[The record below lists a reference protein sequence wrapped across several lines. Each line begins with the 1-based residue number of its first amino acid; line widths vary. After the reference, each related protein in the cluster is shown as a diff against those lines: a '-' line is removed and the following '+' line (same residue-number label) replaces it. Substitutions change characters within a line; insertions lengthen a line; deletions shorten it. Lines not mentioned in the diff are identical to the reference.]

1 MHIFDTSIVE
11 QIEMKLIRPS
21 QFSIRDKFNDHQEI
35 ESLISSIKE
44 HGLLQPILIRPYQN
58 SFEIVAG
65 HRRFHACKSL
75 RWRHIPCKIRE
86 LSDKQAFEI
95 QITENIQRKSMSYL
109 EEAEA
114 FRKYVQDLGWG
125 GVSELAR
132 KIGKSEEYVSHRIQ
146 LLKLPQDIK
155 EKIMLN
161 KLNISQALE
170 LTSLP
175 NENIVQLSNHIIENE
190 LTIRQIRAV
199 KTILSKGKYTEGDQ
213 IINSIINSK
222 NAKTLKITK
231 KTTLALKITLAR
243 LDSMIEDVQLTFDPE
258 QSTDIISFL
267 MDLRLKIHS
276 LIDDTI
282 RFKNLKISKTSKCL
296 N

>member
-1 MHIFDTSIVE
+1 MHMFDTSIVE
-11 QIEMKLIRPS
+11 HIEMKMVRPS
-21 QFSIRDKFNDHQEI
+21 QFSIRDKFADQQEF
-35 ESLISSIKE
+35 ESLTSSIKE

-95 QITENIQRKSMSYL
+95 QITENIQRKSMSAL

-125 GVSELAR
+125 GVTELSK

-161 KLNISQALE
+161 KLSVSQALE
-170 LTSLP
+170 LTNLSH
-175 NENIVQLSNHIIENE
+175 ENIVQFTNHIIEND
-190 LTIRQIRAV
+190 LTIRQIREV
-199 KTILSKGKYTEGDQ
+199 KTAFSKENITIDDKM
-213 IINSIINSK
+213 INDVINLK
-222 NAKTLKITK
+222 GAKTIKITK
-231 KTTLALKITLAR
+231 KTSLALKITLAR
-243 LDSMIEDVQLTFDPE
+243 LDSIIEEVQLTFEPT
-258 QSTDIISFL
+258 QSTDILSFL
-267 MDLRLKIHS
+267 MELRLKIHS

-282 RFKNLKISKTSKCL
+282 RFKNLKTSKNQKCL
-296 N
+296 K

>member
-1 MHIFDTSIVE
+1 
-11 QIEMKLIRPS
+11 
-21 QFSIRDKFNDHQEI
+21 
-35 ESLISSIKE
+35 
-44 HGLLQPILIRPYQN
+44 
-58 SFEIVAG
+58 
-65 HRRFHACKSL
+65 
-75 RWRHIPCKIRE
+75 
-86 LSDKQAFEI
+86 
-95 QITENIQRKSMSYL
+95 
-109 EEAEA
+109 
-114 FRKYVQDLGWG
+114 
-125 GVSELAR
+125 
-132 KIGKSEEYVSHRIQ
+132 
-146 LLKLPQDIK
+146 
-155 EKIMLN
+155 MLN

-190 LTIRQIRAV
+190 LTIRQIRSV

-213 IINSIINSK
+213 IVNSIINSK

>member
-1 MHIFDTSIVE
+1 MHMFDTSIVE
-11 QIEMKLIRPS
+11 QIEMKMVHPS
-21 QFSIRDKFNDHQEI
+21 QFSIRDKFNDQQEF
-35 ESLISSIKE
+35 ESLTTSIKE

-95 QITENIQRKSMSYL
+95 QITENIQRKSMSAL

-125 GVSELAR
+125 GVTELSK

-161 KLNISQALE
+161 KLSVSQALE
-170 LTSLP
+170 LTNLSH
-175 NENIVQLSNHIIENE
+175 ENIVQFTSHIIEND
-190 LTIRQIRAV
+190 LTIRQIREV
-199 KTILSKGKYTEGDQ
+199 KTVYSKEKITMDDNMIND
-213 IINSIINSK
+213 IISLKS
-222 NAKTLKITK
+222 AKTLKITK
-231 KTTLALKITLAR
+231 KTSLALKITLAR
-243 LDSMIEDVQLTFDPE
+243 LDSIIEEVQLTFEPT
-258 QSTDIISFL
+258 QSTDILSFL
-267 MDLRLKIHS
+267 MELRLKIHS

-282 RFKNLKISKTSKCL
+282 RFKNLKTSKTQKCL
-296 N
+296 K

>member
-11 QIEMKLIRPS
+11 QIEMKMIRPS

-35 ESLISSIKE
+35 ESLIASIKE
-44 HGLLQPILIRPYQN
+44 HGLLQAILIRPYQN

-95 QITENIQRKSMSYL
+95 QITENIQRKSMNSL

-125 GVSELAR
+125 GVTELSR

-146 LLKLPQDIK
+146 LLKLPQDVK

-161 KLNISQALE
+161 KLSISQALE
-170 LTSLP
+170 LTNLTH
-175 NENIVQLSNHIIENE
+175 ENIIQLSNHIIENE
-190 LTIRQIRAV
+190 LTIRQIREV
-199 KTILSKGKYTEGDQ
+199 KTVFSKEKVSQTD
-213 IINSIINSK
+213 IKFNDIINSK
-222 NAKTLKITK
+222 NTKTLKITK
-231 KTTLALKITLAR
+231 KTSLALKITLAR
-243 LDSMIEDVQLTFDPE
+243 LDSIIEEVQLTFEPE
-258 QSTDIISFL
+258 QSSDIISFL

-282 RFKNLKISKTSKCL
+282 RFKNLKISKTSRYLK
-296 N
+296 

>member
-1 MHIFDTSIVE
+1 MHVFDTSIVE
-11 QIEMKLIRPS
+11 HIEMKMVRPS
-21 QFSIRDKFNDHQEI
+21 QFSIRDKFADQQEF
-35 ESLISSIKE
+35 ESLIMSIKE

-95 QITENIQRKSMSYL
+95 QITENIQRKSMSAL

-125 GVSELAR
+125 GVTELSR

-146 LLKLPQDIK
+146 LLKLPQDVK

-161 KLNISQALE
+161 KLSISQALE
-170 LTSLP
+170 LTNLSH
-175 NENIVQLSNHIIENE
+175 ENMIQFTDHIIENE
-190 LTIRQIRAV
+190 LTMRQIREV
-199 KTILSKGKYTEGDQ
+199 KSAFSKEKIAIDDLLNND
-213 IINSIINSK
+213 IISSK
-222 NAKTLKITK
+222 SAKTLKVAK
-231 KTTLALKITLAR
+231 KTSLALKITLAR
-243 LDSMIEDVQLTFDPE
+243 LDSIIEEVQLTFEPA

-267 MDLRLKIHS
+267 MELRLNIHS

-282 RFKNLKISKTSKCL
+282 RFKNLKTSKIHKCL
-296 N
+296 K

>member
-44 HGLLQPILIRPYQN
+44 HGLLQAILIRPYQN

-75 RWRHIPCKIRE
+75 RWRHIPCKIKE

-190 LTIRQIRAV
+190 LTIRQIRSV
-199 KTILSKGKYTEGDQ
+199 KTILSKGKYMEGDQ

-243 LDSMIEDVQLTFDPE
+243 LDSIIEDVQLTFDPE
-258 QSTDIISFL
+258 QSIDIISFL

>member
-44 HGLLQPILIRPYQN
+44 HGLLQAILIRPYQN

-75 RWRHIPCKIRE
+75 RWRHIPCKIKE

-170 LTSLP
+170 LTCLP
-175 NENIVQLSNHIIENE
+175 NENIIQLSNHIIEKE
-190 LTIRQIRAV
+190 LTIRQIRSV
-199 KTILSKGKYTEGDQ
+199 KTILSKGKYTEGDH

-243 LDSMIEDVQLTFDPE
+243 LDSIIEDVQLTFDPE

>member
-1 MHIFDTSIVE
+1 MHMFDTSIVE
-11 QIEMKLIRPS
+11 HIEMKMVRPS
-21 QFSIRDKFNDHQEI
+21 QFSIRDKFTDQQEF
-35 ESLISSIKE
+35 ESLTSSIKE

-95 QITENIQRKSMSYL
+95 QITENIQRKSMSAL

-125 GVSELAR
+125 GVTELSK

-161 KLNISQALE
+161 KLSVSQALE
-170 LTSLP
+170 LTNLSH
-175 NENIVQLSNHIIENE
+175 ENIVQFTTHIIEND
-190 LTIRQIRAV
+190 LTIRQIREV
-199 KTILSKGKYTEGDQ
+199 KTVYSKEKIAMNDKMIND
-213 IINSIINSK
+213 IINLK
-222 NAKTLKITK
+222 GAKTIKITK
-231 KTTLALKITLAR
+231 KTSLALKITLAR
-243 LDSMIEDVQLTFDPE
+243 LDSIIEEVQLTFEPT
-258 QSTDIISFL
+258 QSTDILSFL
-267 MDLRLKIHS
+267 MELRLKIHS

-282 RFKNLKISKTSKCL
+282 RFKNLKTSKTQKCL
-296 N
+296 K

>member
-11 QIEMKLIRPS
+11 QIEMKMIRPS

-35 ESLISSIKE
+35 ESLIASIKE
-44 HGLLQPILIRPYQN
+44 HGLLQAILIRPYQN

-95 QITENIQRKSMSYL
+95 QITENIQRKSMNSL

-125 GVSELAR
+125 GVTELSR

-146 LLKLPQDIK
+146 LLKLPQDVK

-161 KLNISQALE
+161 KLSISQALE
-170 LTSLP
+170 LTNLTHES
-175 NENIVQLSNHIIENE
+175 IIQLSNHIIENE
-190 LTIRQIRAV
+190 LTIRQIREV
-199 KTILSKGKYTEGDQ
+199 KTVFSKEKVSQTD
-213 IINSIINSK
+213 IKFNDIINSK
-222 NAKTLKITK
+222 NTKTLKITK
-231 KTTLALKITLAR
+231 KTSLALKITLAR
-243 LDSMIEDVQLTFDPE
+243 LDSIIEEVQLTFEPE
-258 QSTDIISFL
+258 QSSDIVSFL

-282 RFKNLKISKTSKCL
+282 RFKNLKISKTSRYLK
-296 N
+296 

>member
-44 HGLLQPILIRPYQN
+44 HGLLQAILIRPYQN

-75 RWRHIPCKIRE
+75 RWRHIPCKIKE

-175 NENIVQLSNHIIENE
+175 NENIIQLSNHIIENE
-190 LTIRQIRAV
+190 LTIRQIRSV
-199 KTILSKGKYTEGDQ
+199 KTILSKGKYMEGDQ

-258 QSTDIISFL
+258 QSIDIISFL

>member
-1 MHIFDTSIVE
+1 MHVFDTSIVE
-11 QIEMKLIRPS
+11 HIEMKMVRPS
-21 QFSIRDKFNDHQEI
+21 QFSIRDKFTDQQEF
-35 ESLISSIKE
+35 ESLTSSIKE

-95 QITENIQRKSMSYL
+95 QITENIQRKSMSAL

-125 GVSELAR
+125 GVTELSK

-161 KLNISQALE
+161 KLSVSQALE
-170 LTSLP
+170 LTNLSH
-175 NENIVQLSNHIIENE
+175 ENIVQFTSHIIEND
-190 LTIRQIRAV
+190 LTIRQIREV
-199 KTILSKGKYTEGDQ
+199 KTAFSKENITIDDKM
-213 IINSIINSK
+213 INDVINLK
-222 NAKTLKITK
+222 GAKTIKITK
-231 KTTLALKITLAR
+231 KTSLALKITLAR
-243 LDSMIEDVQLTFDPE
+243 LDSIIEEVQLTFEPT
-258 QSTDIISFL
+258 QSTDILSFL
-267 MDLRLKIHS
+267 MELRLKIHS

-282 RFKNLKISKTSKCL
+282 RFKNLKTSKNQKCL
-296 N
+296 K

>member
-1 MHIFDTSIVE
+1 
-11 QIEMKLIRPS
+11 
-21 QFSIRDKFNDHQEI
+21 
-35 ESLISSIKE
+35 
-44 HGLLQPILIRPYQN
+44 
-58 SFEIVAG
+58 
-65 HRRFHACKSL
+65 
-75 RWRHIPCKIRE
+75 
-86 LSDKQAFEI
+86 
-95 QITENIQRKSMSYL
+95 MSAL

-125 GVSELAR
+125 GVTELSK

-190 LTIRQIRAV
+190 LTIRQIRSV
-199 KTILSKGKYTEGDQ
+199 KTILSKGKYTEDDQ

-258 QSTDIISFL
+258 QSIDIISFL

>member
-1 MHIFDTSIVE
+1 MHMFDTSIVE
-11 QIEMKLIRPS
+11 HIEMKMVRPS
-21 QFSIRDKFNDHQEI
+21 QFSIRDKYNDHQEV

-65 HRRFHACKSL
+65 HRRFYACKSL

-86 LSDKQAFEI
+86 LSDKQSFEI
-95 QITENIQRKSMSYL
+95 QITENIQRKSMSAL

-125 GVSELAR
+125 GVTELSR

-146 LLKLPQDIK
+146 LLKLPQDVK

-161 KLNISQALE
+161 KLSISQALE
-170 LTSLP
+170 LTNLSH
-175 NENIVQLSNHIIENE
+175 ENMIQFTDHIIENE
-190 LTIRQIRAV
+190 LTIRQIREV
-199 KTILSKGKYTEGDQ
+199 K
-213 IINSIINSK
+213 
-222 NAKTLKITK
+222 
-231 KTTLALKITLAR
+231 
-243 LDSMIEDVQLTFDPE
+243 LTFEPA

-267 MDLRLKIHS
+267 MELRLNIHS

-282 RFKNLKISKTSKCL
+282 RFKNLKTSKIHKCL
-296 N
+296 K

>member
-1 MHIFDTSIVE
+1 MHILDTSIAE
-11 QIEMKLIRPS
+11 QIEMKMVRPS

-35 ESLISSIKE
+35 ESLIISIKE

-95 QITENIQRKSMSYL
+95 QITENIQRKSMSSL

-125 GVSELAR
+125 GVTELSR

-161 KLNISQALE
+161 KLSISQALE
-170 LTSLP
+170 LTNLP
-175 NENIVQLSNHIIENE
+175 HENIIQFSNHIIKNE
-190 LTIRQIRAV
+190 LTIRQIREV
-199 KTILSKGKYTEGDQ
+199 KTVFSKEKITEGNH
-213 IINSIINSK
+213 IIKDIINSK
-222 NAKTLKITK
+222 SAKTLKITK
-231 KTTLALKITLAR
+231 KTSLALKITLAR
-243 LDSMIEDVQLTFDPE
+243 LDNIIEEVQLTFEPE

-267 MDLRLKIHS
+267 MELRLKIHS

-282 RFKNLKISKTSKCL
+282 RFKNLKISKTHKYL
-296 N
+296 K

>member
-1 MHIFDTSIVE
+1 MFDTSIVE
-11 QIEMKLIRPS
+11 HIEMKMVRPS
-21 QFSIRDKFNDHQEI
+21 QFSIRDKYNDHQEV

-65 HRRFHACKSL
+65 HRRFYACKSL

-86 LSDKQAFEI
+86 LSDKQSFEI
-95 QITENIQRKSMSYL
+95 QITENIQRKSMSAL

-114 FRKYVQDLGWG
+114 YRKYVQDLGWG
-125 GVSELAR
+125 GVTELSR

-146 LLKLPQDIK
+146 LLKLPQDVK

-161 KLNISQALE
+161 KLSISQALE
-170 LTSLP
+170 LTNLSH
-175 NENIVQLSNHIIENE
+175 ENIIQFTDHIIENE
-190 LTIRQIRAV
+190 LTIRQIREV
-199 KTILSKGKYTEGDQ
+199 KSAFSKEKIAIDDLLNND
-213 IINSIINSK
+213 IIGSK
-222 NAKTLKITK
+222 SAKTLKVAK
-231 KTTLALKITLAR
+231 KTSLALKITLAR
-243 LDSMIEDVQLTFDPE
+243 LDSIIEEVQLTFEPA

-267 MDLRLKIHS
+267 MELRLNIHS

-282 RFKNLKISKTSKCL
+282 RFKNLKASKIHKCL
-296 N
+296 K